1 MNEKLKF
8 MIAGVCVGFAELL
21 PGISGST
28 VAIFFGI
35 YEKLIKVLSEI
46 KIRNFHLNFKK
57 LNTIFSLDLVLPFII
72 SMIISVLIFSNV
84 ILFLHNEF
92 TEVFNIILG
101 VIMLVGGYYLAKQ
114 NILKINLNITIYF
127 LLGFLLS
134 IMISF
139 MPDSI
144 LNIGFL
150 NLFFIGFVAFSFF
163 LIPGI
168 SGSAIL
174 LIFGFYATIIEAIT
188 NFDLLVLM
196 PFGFGAL
203 LSLLLMPKFISYL
216 FKSHKNSIIV
226 FFSGLIISSGIV
238 TMVNI

>member
-150 NLFFIGFVAFSFF
+150 NFID
-163 LIPGI
+163 
-168 SGSAIL
+168 
-174 LIFGFYATIIEAIT
+174 
-188 NFDLLVLM
+188 N
-196 PFGFGAL
+196 
-203 LSLLLMPKFISYL
+203 
-216 FKSHKNSIIV
+216 
-226 FFSGLIISSGIV
+226 
-238 TMVNI
+238 